1 MLTLSAV
8 SHLRD
13 LEDSIAYELIRPIA
27 EGGMGR
33 VYEASQKGAGGFS
46 KRVAIKVIREEYSNL
61 AAFRKNFVGEAR
73 LVSDL
78 IHTCIVQT
86 YHLGLLHGQY
96 YMVMEY
102 VDGVNLEEF
111 ILQHHALGEDIPI
124 DWACFIIS
132 RVCRGLS
139 YAHQKVGT
147 DGRLLGIVH
156 RDINPRNIMLS
167 FEGDVKL
174 TDFGIAK
181 AVNLMYNKEGEVI
194 AGKDEYLSPEQ
205 ARREVTDARAD
216 LFSCGVVLAE
226 MLCGGNIF
234 EVQGDGRAT
243 RRNILEMPLPDF
255 AEERDGLTNQL
266 VQILVRALSRDKR
279 HRYQSAAEML
289 TALEEFL
296 YGDHYG
302 PTCEKFATYLKTLFV
317 DGKAYTDDVNP
328 RDSSFGLSVPSPKV
342 RS

>member
-1 MLTLSAV
+1 
-8 SHLRD
+8 LRH
-13 LEDSIAYELIRPIA
+13 LEDGIAYDLVRPIA

-33 VYEASQKGAGGFS
+33 VYEAQQKGAGGFT

-61 AAFRKNFVGEAR
+61 PAFRKNFVGEAKV
-73 LVSDL
+73 VSDL
-78 IHTCIVQT
+78 IHTCVVQT

-111 ILQHHALGEDIPI
+111 MLQHAALGEDIPV

-147 DGRLLGIVH
+147 DGRQLGIVH

-167 FEGDVKL
+167 FEGDVKI

-181 AVNLMYNKEGEVI
+181 AVDLMYNEEGEII

-205 ARREVTDARAD
+205 ANREITDARAD

-226 MLCGGNIF
+226 MLCGENPF
-234 EVQGDGRAT
+234 EVPGNGPAT
-243 RRNILEMPLPDF
+243 RRNILEMPLPHF
-255 AEERDGLTNQL
+255 AEEREELTDQL
-266 VQILVRALSRDKR
+266 VQILVRALARDKR

-289 TALEEFL
+289 TALEEYL

-302 PTCEKFATYLKTLFV
+302 PTCEKFAIYLKSLFV
-317 DGKAYTDDVNP
+317 DGKAYTDDLNP
-328 RDSSFGLSVPSPKV
+328 LRDSFGLSVPSPKM
-342 RS
+342 RA